1 VARATKAQ
9 SEATER
15 RLRAV
20 ARELFAEHGYAAVG
34 LERVAAA
41 AGVTRGAVYHHF
53 GDKLG
58 LFTAV
63 LTDAHAVIAGAV
75 AQAAP
80 GTGWPAI
87 RDGSAAF
94 LRAAVEPGIRRI
106 VLVDGPAV
114 VGWEVWR
121 RMDSQHSAHLL
132 AEGLAAL
139 DDLAV
144 DPGAAGALLSGAM
157 NEAAIWIA
165 DGGEPALAEA
175 ALNRMIDSLR
185 R

>member
-1 VARATKAQ
+1 MARASKAQ

-15 RLRAV
+15 RLREV

-34 LERVAAA
+34 LERVAEA

-58 LFTAV
+58 LFAAV
-63 LTDAHAVIAGAV
+63 LADAHAGIGAAV
-75 AQAAP
+75 ADAAP
-80 GTGWPAI
+80 GRGWQAI
-87 RDGSAAF
+87 KDGSAAF
-94 LRAAVEPGIRRI
+94 LRAAVDPGIRRI

-114 VGWEVWR
+114 IGWESWR
-121 RMDSQHSAHLL
+121 RMDADHSAHLL
-132 AEGLAAL
+132 AEGLAEL

-144 DPGAAGALLSGAM
+144 DPGAAGALLGGAM

-165 DGGEPALAEA
+165 DGGDPILAEA
-175 ALNRMIDSLR
+175 ALNRMIDALR